1 MIKIL
6 NKLFSKNDTELDL
19 TEEQKNNIKQEIAY
33 TNMRHIKSLAIVTIV
48 IELLLILLMDIPNIQ
63 GAEDHNLW
71 LYQSYLALHSFI
83 ILVCL
88 VGFFAVSYFQ
98 KHQSEYYLAVSNK
111 LVIVLAVLLLSSV
124 AVITGLDQHITG
136 QITAYVALILIVSI
150 VFLVPW
156 PTVLYVYGIPHAT
169 LITSLMVFQEDPVLL
184 QANIANSTIFLLTIM
199 FISSLLYNKS
209 FMIQAKNLLLLEKNE
224 KLDYL
229 ARHDELTGIYNRRY
243 FMDLAQVEVEK
254 RNCTA
259 NNIMLVLIDI
269 DHFKQVNDTYGHPA
283 GDRVIQEFVTTLKK
297 GIRNGDYIA
306 RWGGEEFILLLPNI
320 SMPEAKNIS
329 NRLREMIEETVIE
342 FEDFLVQATASFGLS
357 EIDCSEGNFI
367 TSFSKAYSL
376 ADKALYQAKESGRN
390 KVVVCSSMN

>member
-1 MIKIL
+1 
-6 NKLFSKNDTELDL
+6 
-19 TEEQKNNIKQEIAY
+19 
-33 TNMRHIKSLAIVTIV
+33 
-48 IELLLILLMDIPNIQ
+48 
-63 GAEDHNLW
+63 
-71 LYQSYLALHSFI
+71 
-83 ILVCL
+83 
-88 VGFFAVSYFQ
+88 
-98 KHQSEYYLAVSNK
+98 
-111 LVIVLAVLLLSSV
+111 
-124 AVITGLDQHITG
+124 
-136 QITAYVALILIVSI
+136 
-150 VFLVPW
+150 
-156 PTVLYVYGIPHAT
+156 
-169 LITSLMVFQEDPVLL
+169 
-184 QANIANSTIFLLTIM
+184 
-199 FISSLLYNKS
+199 
-209 FMIQAKNLLLLEKNE
+209 MIQAKNLLLLEKNE

-269 DHFKQVNDTYGHPA
+269 DRFKQVNDTYGHPA

-306 RWGGEEFILLLPNI
+306 RWGGEEFILLLPNT
-320 SMPEAKNIS
+320 SMPEAKQIS

-376 ADKALYQAKESGRN
+376 ADKALYKAKESGRN
-390 KVVVCSSMN
+390 KIVVCTSMH